1 MSDSIKRVMIF
12 IDGSN
17 FYYSLRNSFYKT
29 KIDFEK
35 FCNFLSEND
44 DLIVIKYYNSVLNID
59 DDEEAYKKQQ
69 LFFDSLREISVMDI
83 FFGRLEKRPDGKKS
97 EKGVDVKLA
106 VDMVVNAYKD
116 NYDIAILVS
125 NDADFIPAIEEIK
138 ALGKQVINVSF
149 PKTKSYHLNKVCSKT
164 IKVNDISEYLRE

>member
-17 FYYSLRNSFYKT
+17 FYYALKRSFSKT
-29 KIDFEK
+29 KIDFKK
-35 FCNFLSEND
+35 FCNFLCSGD
-44 DLIVIKYYNSVLNID
+44 DLIEIKYYNFPLNRID
-59 DDEEAYKKQQ
+59 NSEEYKKQQ
-69 LFFDSLREISVMDI
+69 KFFEYLSDVPLMDI
-83 FFGRLEKRPDGKKS
+83 YFGRLEKRPDGKKA

-106 VDMVVNAYKD
+106 VDLVVNAYKD
-116 NYDIAILVS
+116 KYDIAILVS
-125 NDADFIPAIEEIK
+125 NDADFIPAIQE
-138 ALGKQVINVSF
+138 ALNLCKEVYYVGF

>member
-1 MSDSIKRVMIF
+1 MIF

-17 FYYSLRNSFYKT
+17 FYYATKRSFSKT
-29 KIDFEK
+29 KVDFEK
-35 FCNFLSEND
+35 FCNFLSNNC
-44 DLIVIKYYNSVLNID
+44 DLIEIKYYNSPLNME
-59 DDEEAYKKQQ
+59 DDEYAYKKQQ
-69 LFFDSLREISVMDI
+69 KFFDYLSDVPLMSIY
-83 FFGRLEKRPDGKKS
+83 FGRLEKRPDGKKA

-106 VDMVVNAYKD
+106 VDLVVNAYKD

-138 ALGKQVINVSF
+138 SLGKPVINVSL
-149 PKTKSYHLNKVCSKT
+149 PKMKSYHLNKVCSKT

>member
-1 MSDSIKRVMIF
+1 MIF

-17 FYYSLRNSFYKT
+17 FYYSLRCSFSNT

-44 DLIVIKYYNSVLNID
+44 DLIKIKYYNSPLNMD

-69 LFFDSLREISVMDI
+69 KFFDYLFEVPLIDVY
-83 FFGRLEKRPDGKKS
+83 FGRLEKRSNGKKA

-106 VDMVVNAYKD
+106 VDLVVNAYKD

-125 NDADFIPAIEEIK
+125 NDPDFIPAIQEAKE
-138 ALGKQVINVSF
+138 LGKQVINVSF

>member
-1 MSDSIKRVMIF
+1 MTSSIKRVMIF

-17 FYYSLRNSFYKT
+17 FYYSLRCSFSNT
-29 KIDFEK
+29 KIYFEK

-44 DLIVIKYYNSVLNID
+44 DLIKIKYYNSPLNIKD
-59 DDEEAYKKQQ
+59 NEDEYKKQQ
-69 LFFDSLREISVMDI
+69 RFFAYLSEVPLIDI
-83 FFGRLEKRPDGKKS
+83 YFGRLEKRPDGKKA

-106 VDMVVNAYKD
+106 VDLVVNAYKD

-125 NDADFIPAIEEIK
+125 NDADFIPAIQEAKE
-138 ALGKQVINVSF
+138 LGKQVINVSF

-164 IKVNDISEYLRE
+164 IKVNDISEYLRK